1 MKFSIKEII
10 AILLALGGLGTGG
23 LTLGAFAAT
32 NPDAI
37 VPGLPLLTFID
48 GIVRNIPP
56 FSFVASTE
64 NALSRGFAY
73 MGLAIVMTSL
83 AAMLFAPTRA
93 ETVPVIGRKGA

>member
-1 MKFSIKEII
+1 VKFSIKEII

-23 LTLGAFAAT
+23 LTLGAFATT
-32 NPDAI
+32 NDAAV
-37 VPGLPLLTFID
+37 VPGVELLKFID
-48 GIVRNIPP
+48 GIVKNIPP
-56 FSFVASTE
+56 FSFVAGPE

>member
-1 MKFSIKEII
+1 VKFSIKEII
-10 AILLALGGLGTGG
+10 AILLALGGLGMGG

-32 NPDAI
+32 NPDAV
-37 VPGLPLLTFID
+37 VPGLPLLAFFD

-56 FSFVASTE
+56 FSFVAGNE

-73 MGLAIVMTSL
+73 MGLAIVMTSV

-93 ETVPVIGRKGA
+93 ETVPVPGRRGN